1 MFHTI
6 VNTPLGQLLEVVG
19 GFRKP
24 VTAKVNIA
32 DQVLRE
38 SAENLQLPVNRSS
51 TLFPGHPLCLTIN

>member
-1 MFHTI
+1 MFDTI

-38 SAENLQLPVNRSS
+38 SAENL
-51 TLFPGHPLCLTIN
+51 

>member
-1 MFHTI
+1 MFDTI
-6 VNTPLGQLLEVVG
+6 VNTPLGQLLEVEG

-38 SAENLQLPVNRSS
+38 SAENL
-51 TLFPGHPLCLTIN
+51 